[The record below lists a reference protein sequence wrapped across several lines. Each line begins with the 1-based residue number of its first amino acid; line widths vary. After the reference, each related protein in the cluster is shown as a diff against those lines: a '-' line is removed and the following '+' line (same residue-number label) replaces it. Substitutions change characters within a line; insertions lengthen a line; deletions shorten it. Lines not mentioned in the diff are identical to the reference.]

1 MQPIFYVGFL
11 VSLLM
16 HLVNKEFQQS
26 SFYGKHQSVISLKL
40 LCQDQEIHDGVPLQT
55 GLWICFLLT
64 AGQPVIM
71 NLRPLKHLENCSE
84 D

>member
-40 LCQDQEIHDGVPLQT
+40 LCQDQEIHDGVLLQT
-55 GLWICFLLT
+55 GLCDLLF
-64 AGQPVIM
+64 AYS
-71 NLRPLKHLENCSE
+71 RPTCNHESE
-84 D
+84 TSQTPRKLF